1 MALLVLLSTVSFT
14 VESHYCGDILV
25 DSSLFGHV
33 ETCGMEVQQK
43 PSSSECNITKKD
55 CCSDEQ
61 IAIKGQE
68 TLKTSFDKIEKS
80 QQIFIVAFFHTYKN
94 LFLEPQT
101 DSNSFKKYSPPLLVR
116 YIQVIDQ
123 TFLI

>member
-14 VESHYCGDILV
+14 VESHYCRGILV

-61 IAIKGQE
+61 ITIKGQE

-80 QQIFIVAFFHTYKN
+80 QQIFVAAFIHTYLN
-94 LFLEPQT
+94 LFFEPQT
-101 DSNSFKKYSPPLLVR
+101 DFNSFKDYSPPLLVR
-116 YIQVIDQ
+116 DIQVLDR